1 MCLNVYGNN
10 LLRLKAQND
19 IRCYKVM
26 GIKKD
31 GKLIT
36 PYIHFPMEKGKIYED
51 KENEK
56 IEKDFCIFLKEKC
69 RLDVRYGYQIYNGF
83 FHTFEQEADAKRDCD
98 EFNRKRLN
106 KDVVYQVYP
115 CIIPSGSEYIKGI
128 CFNEEFAFA
137 SKKLM
142 ILDD

>member
-1 MCLNVYGNN
+1 MCLNICSSN
-10 LLRLKAQND
+10 LVRVKAPND
-19 IRCYKVM
+19 IKCYKVM

-36 PYIHFPMEKGKIYED
+36 PYIYFPMEKGKVYED

-56 IEKDFCIFLKEKC
+56 IEKGFIVVKEKC
-69 RLDVRYGYQIYNGF
+69 RLNYRYGYKIYNGF
-83 FHTFEQEADAKRDCD
+83 FHTFENEDDA
-98 EFNRKRLN
+98 RKACVSLSRKMLN
-106 KDVVYQVYP
+106 NNVIYQVYP

-128 CFNEEFAFA
+128 GFNEEFAFA

-142 ILDD
+142 ILDN

>member
-1 MCLNVYGNN
+1 MCLNICGSN
-10 LLRLKAQND
+10 LVRVKALND
-19 IRCYKVM
+19 IKCYKVM

-36 PYIHFPMEKGKIYED
+36 PYIYFPMEKGKVYED

-56 IEKDFCIFLKEKC
+56 IEKGFIVVKEKC
-69 RLDVRYGYQIYNGF
+69 YLNDRYGYKIYNGF
-83 FHTFEQEADAKRDCD
+83 FHTFENEDDA
-98 EFNRKRLN
+98 RKACVSLSRKMLN
-106 KDVVYQVYP
+106 NNVIYQVYP

-128 CFNEEFAFA
+128 GFNEEFAFA

-142 ILDD
+142 ILDE

>member
-1 MCLNVYGNN
+1 MCLSVYGKN

-19 IRCYKVM
+19 IRCYKIM
-26 GIKKD
+26 GISKD
-31 GKLIT
+31 GTLIT
-36 PYIHFPMEKGKIYED
+36 PYINFPMKKDKVYED

-56 IEKDFCIFLKEKC
+56 IEKDFIVVKEKC
-69 RLDVRYGYQIYNGF
+69 RLNLRYGYKIYNGV
-83 FHTFEQEADAKRDCD
+83 FHTFENEDDA
-98 EFNRKRLN
+98 RKACVSLSRKILN
-106 KDVVYQVYP
+106 NNVIYQVYP

-128 CFNEEFAFA
+128 GFNEEFAFA

>member
-1 MCLNVYGNN
+1 MCLNICGSN
-10 LLRLKAQND
+10 LVRVKAPND
-19 IRCYKVM
+19 IKCYKVM

-36 PYIHFPMEKGKIYED
+36 PYLHFPMEKGKVYED
-51 KENEK
+51 KENEQ
-56 IEKDFCIFLKEKC
+56 IEKGFIVVKEKC
-69 RLDVRYGYQIYNGF
+69 RLNIRYGYKIYNGF
-83 FHTFEQEADAKRDCD
+83 FHTFENEGDA
-98 EFNRKRLN
+98 RKACVSLSRKMLN
-106 KDVVYQVYP
+106 NNVIYQVYP

-128 CFNEEFAFA
+128 GFNEEFAFA